1 MRAKCGRM
9 KPGGIAFV
17 PRIGQPKSSSLVFGE
32 TVMRDTL
39 VCCAVLCALSCPALA
54 GERSGVSSRPIAIAG
69 LVKDPA
75 GLRIPE
81 PAADK
86 TLPQRFMLPAG
97 NARLERLPEASLIV
111 EGRVAKTIAIEPEA
125 PPEVTA
131 RAGGRYAVYDILRE
145 QPRPRHRN
153 SPLSAAFVLK
163 IDGSDDSPPFSVGG
177 GGVAAAVW
185 QAVPK

>member
-1 MRAKCGRM
+1 
-9 KPGGIAFV
+9 
-17 PRIGQPKSSSLVFGE
+17 
-32 TVMRDTL
+32 MRDTL
-39 VCCAVLCALSCPALA
+39 ISCVVLCALSCPALA
-54 GERSGVSSRPIAIAG
+54 GERSGAGSRPIAIAE

-75 GLRIPE
+75 ARRIPE
-81 PAADK
+81 PAVDK

-111 EGRVAKTIAIEPEA
+111 ERRVAKTLVVDSET